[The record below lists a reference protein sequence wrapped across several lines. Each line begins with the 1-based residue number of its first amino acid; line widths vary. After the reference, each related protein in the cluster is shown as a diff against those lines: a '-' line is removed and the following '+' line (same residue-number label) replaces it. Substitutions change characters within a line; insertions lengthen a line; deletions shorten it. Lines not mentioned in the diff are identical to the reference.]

1 MFTNPTLY
9 HCAIRPLASWSQVVD
24 FTSRHLRP
32 TPISTLYQINST
44 HVVTKKGIL
53 LWVVIP
59 WSIHFW
65 AAITEQAPTIIL
77 PRTVTGNTRK
87 KLIYVKN
94 GYLATLLYGS
104 GNPEH
109 RSVFKIFP
117 FNSSSSKM
125 LVKTQ
130 NSCSQIN

>member
-1 MFTNPTLY
+1 M
-9 HCAIRPLASWSQVVD
+9 D
-24 FTSRHLRP
+24 
-32 TPISTLYQINST
+32 ISPYNLDIECYRSLIERFYCLNLLGNNQLIYLNYQINST